1 MKLKLNR
8 ERKALKVKRKKKNI
22 LMGVVIAL
30 ICVAMVLTGY
40 AATQNTTSSSV
51 GSPPSQSQSSSSQ
64 SDSSQSNNS
73 QSDSSQSDSLQG
85 NSSQSDNSQSD
96 NSQSDNSQGN
106 NSQNGQSQDNQS
118 QSGGPSQ
125 GGQSQSGGQSQGGQ
139 SQSGSQPPSMPGGNS
154 QQQPGQM
161 GGSQGIGTVYLI
173 LFILEGLGLSLV
185 ALYLI
190 MSKGNKKSFRETFR
204 NGDKIAIYLMA
215 TIIATSVVTFVADQS
230 TVALTSGGSQTQS
243 QQSGN
248 STQVSYDATETID
261 EDTTLTGETVKSTT
275 SDQNAILVTGDIEA
289 VLKNMTVNKTGDTA
303 SGDNSNFYGN
313 NSGITAKDGAN
324 LTVTGG
330 TVTTDADG
338 ANGLFSFGGSAT
350 TENTSSDGTTVT
362 VSDTKITTT
371 GDNAGGI
378 MTTGGGIMK
387 ASNLTINTAGTSSAA
402 IRTDRGGGTV
412 SVDGGSYTTT
422 GAGSPA
428 VYSTA
433 DITVKDAELTAK
445 ASEGVVIEGKNTV
458 TLENC
463 TLTDSNTKL
472 NGQSTTYKN
481 IFLYQSMSGDASDG
495 TSEFTAKDSDITTNN
510 GDSFYVTNTS
520 ATINI
525 ENNKIVNNDEDGYFL
540 RIQKDSWGNEGSNG
554 GTVTMNL
561 TNQDASGDIYV
572 DEIST
577 LTLNLEDGSS
587 YEGAINSKNT
597 AKSIKLTLSKDSK
610 ITLTG
615 DTYVSELEDADSD
628 YSNIDFNGYT
638 LYVDG
643 EAIN

>member
-1 MKLKLNR
+1 
-8 ERKALKVKRKKKNI
+8 
-22 LMGVVIAL
+22 
-30 ICVAMVLTGY
+30 
-40 AATQNTTSSSV
+40 
-51 GSPPSQSQSSSSQ
+51 
-64 SDSSQSNNS
+64 
-73 QSDSSQSDSLQG
+73 
-85 NSSQSDNSQSD
+85 
-96 NSQSDNSQGN
+96 
-106 NSQNGQSQDNQS
+106 
-118 QSGGPSQ
+118 
-125 GGQSQSGGQSQGGQ
+125 
-139 SQSGSQPPSMPGGNS
+139 MPGGNS

-330 TVTTDADG
+330 TITTDADG

-387 ASNLTINTAGTSSAA
+387 ASNLTINNAGTSSAA

-495 TSEFTAKDSDITTNN
+495 TSEFTVKDSDITTNN